1 MTQTTTI
8 STHATAE
15 ATLFLPPAQRAVLA
29 GLLADID
36 RALVADEA
44 GFRRITAREDEFTL
58 LERDGRRV
66 LVALCPEPVAT
77 EGLSSP
83 GADSATATR
92 LRNHAACL
100 SVSVR
105 PRPGSEMRDRADDPA
120 AQKVCE
126 EVVARVLPL
135 AGPDLLHWASTGQ
148 LQHVEDFAETR
159 RIAQARRPNTRT
171 PRPSMS
177 LLSSAG
183 LPSDVLVHP
192 VSRIAQAPVSVP
204 RPRRPSELRAS
215 PVPPAV
221 ELATSAT
228 PIPDEARARGRAQA
242 DAVFPPFGPRR
253 RRWKQVGPR
262 TDPLRDLWRR
272 QPAIRRPRR
281 PLSPKTVGLCPE
293 HEPSCSCGAYRR
305 GGSGG
310 ERHLR
315 GKHATYLACHGA
327 YGRICGDG
335 PAGTGTV
342 LAHSAALRSSRLRA
356 RGAT

>member
-1 MTQTTTI
+1 
-8 STHATAE
+8 
-15 ATLFLPPAQRAVLA
+15 
-29 GLLADID
+29 
-36 RALVADEA
+36 
-44 GFRRITAREDEFTL
+44 
-58 LERDGRRV
+58 
-66 LVALCPEPVAT
+66 
-77 EGLSSP
+77 
-83 GADSATATR
+83 
-92 LRNHAACL
+92 
-100 SVSVR
+100 
-105 PRPGSEMRDRADDPA
+105 MRDRADDPA

-183 LPSDVLVHP
+183 LPPDVLVHP

-242 DAVFPPFGPRR
+242 DAVFPP
-253 RRWKQVGPR
+253 
-262 TDPLRDLWRR
+262 LA
-272 QPAIRRPRR
+272 PAD
-281 PLSPKTVGLCPE
+281 
-293 HEPSCSCGAYRR
+293 
-305 GGSGG
+305 
-310 ERHLR
+310 
-315 GKHATYLACHGA
+315 
-327 YGRICGDG
+327 GDG
-335 PAGTGTV
+335 SRSDLALTRFAIYGDGSPQFGDRDAPSVQRLSVYALNMSLLVAAAPIGAAV
-342 LAHSAALRSSRLRA
+342 LAANVIFGENMRLTSHAMALTGVSVGTDLPERA
-356 RGAT
+356 LSLLTALL